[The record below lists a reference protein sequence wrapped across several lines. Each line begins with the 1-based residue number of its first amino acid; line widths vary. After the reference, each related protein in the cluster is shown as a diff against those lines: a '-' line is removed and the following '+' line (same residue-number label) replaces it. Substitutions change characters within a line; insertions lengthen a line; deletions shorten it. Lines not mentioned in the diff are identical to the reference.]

1 MKLLFSYDIF
11 YLQKY
16 GGISSY
22 FVNLAKQFLETQ
34 KDVNIPCAL
43 HKNSN
48 LLNLDKIVDGYKI
61 YYPHFLN
68 KIVGKINNFVFTKK
82 IDTIKPNVIH
92 YTYFNNNFSKIKDIK
107 KIINC
112 WDLTHEKFNKSSY
125 INDIKKLNFLEADK
139 IICPSFTVKRD
150 LLNYYSLD
158 KDKIQV
164 TYFSSDFEI
173 EYTKNKT
180 LQNYILYV
188 GSRSDYKNFEKFI
201 ESFSLSEKL
210 KKDFNLII
218 FGGENPKS
226 NGLNILKKYN
236 IKKDKFKFVNGT
248 NNDLK
253 YYYKNARLFVYPSR
267 YEGFGI
273 PLVESMRLGCPIIS
287 SDGGALK
294 EIAGDGITYFDPDNV
309 EDIKFKLES
318 TIYDNIKLT
327 NTINYGYERCK
338 KYSWKNCA
346 KETYDAYESLL

>member
-22 FVNLAKQFLETQ
+22 FANLAKKFLETQ
-34 KDVNIPCAL
+34 KHLNIPCAL

-48 LLNLDKIVDGYKI
+48 LQNLDKVVDGYKI
-61 YYPHFLN
+61 YYPHLFN
-68 KIVGKINNFVFTKK
+68 KIVGKVNNFFFLKK
-82 IDTIKPNVIH
+82 INIIKPNVIH

-112 WDLTHEKFNKSSY
+112 WDLTHEKFNKDS
-125 INDIKKLNFLEADK
+125 NVNNLKKLNYLKADK
-139 IICPSFTVKRD
+139 IICPSYTVKKD
-150 LLNYYSLD
+150 LLNYYNLNE
-158 KDKIQV
+158 DKIKV

-173 EYTKNKT
+173 EYNKT
-180 LQNYILYV
+180 KSLQNHILYV

-201 ESFSLSEKL
+201 KSFSLSERL

-218 FGGENPKS
+218 FGGENS
-226 NGLNILKKYN
+226 RLNGLNILKKYN
-236 IKKDKFKFVNGT
+236 IKKNKFRFVNGT

-253 YYYKNARLFVYPSR
+253 YYYKNVRIFIYPSR

-273 PLVESMRLGCPIIS
+273 PLVESMRMGCPIIS
-287 SDGGALK
+287 SNGGALK

-309 EDIKFKLES
+309 EDMKFKLES
-318 TIYDNIKLT
+318 IIYDDTKLMNSIK
-327 NTINYGYERCK
+327 YGYERCK
-338 KYSWKNCA
+338 KYSWKTCA
-346 KETYDAYESLL
+346 EETYDTYENLL

>member
-22 FVNLAKQFLETQ
+22 FANLAKKFLETQ
-34 KDVNIPCAL
+34 KHLNIPCAL

-48 LLNLDKIVDGYKI
+48 LQNLDKIVDGYKI
-61 YYPHFLN
+61 YYPHLFN
-68 KIVGKINNFVFTKK
+68 KMVGKVNNFFFTKK
-82 IDTIKPNVIH
+82 INIIKPNVIH

-112 WDLTHEKFNKSSY
+112 WDLTHEKFNKDS
-125 INDIKKLNFLEADK
+125 NVNNLKKLNYLKADK
-139 IICPSFTVKRD
+139 IICPSYTVKKD
-150 LLNYYSLD
+150 LLNYYDLNED
-158 KDKIQV
+158 KVKV

-173 EYTKNKT
+173 EYNKTKT
-180 LQNYILYV
+180 LQNHILYV

-201 ESFSLSEKL
+201 KSFSLSKKL

-218 FGGENPKS
+218 FGGENS
-226 NGLNILKKYN
+226 RLNGLNILKKYN
-236 IKKDKFKFVNGT
+236 IKKNKFRFINGT

-253 YYYKNARLFVYPSR
+253 YYYKNVRIFIYPSR

-273 PLVESMRLGCPIIS
+273 PLVESMRMGCPIIS
-287 SDGGALK
+287 SNGGALK

-318 TIYDNIKLT
+318 TIYDDTKLI
-327 NTINYGYERCK
+327 NTIKYGYERCK
-338 KYSWKNCA
+338 KYSWKTCA
-346 KETYDAYESLL
+346 EETYDMYETLL